1 MHANLLVGAVPL
13 VTLIGAVVVLLAFL
27 VYPLRRHYS
36 DDRGDGNSLVLLAPP
51 KNPRMWRAPVAVLFF
66 ACLFTV
72 YHSVSGPLNLDHLYA
87 QAVDDIASTT
97 VRAPAELNA
106 YLYKFSMGL
115 RFLIVGTMLT
125 LAIFGRGGPVRR
137 SVMVLQAVWYLLA
150 IIFID
155 ALLVVVEVL
164 TGLAV
169 APGTL
174 IGSFIAIGLS
184 FVAMTRM
191 LFVNM
196 QLPRPSTI
204 PFARRPRL
212 SDAITLIILTVAAM
226 AICGAMVL
234 IIYEAASPQLKPLLP
249 ILLPVPFAE
258 TVFVLRAMMLGVLTM
273 VTARQEPPVGDEAV
287 PVDVIIPAWNEEE
300 VIVDTLQAID
310 GAAANHRGRVTV
322 YLTDDGSTDRTR
334 ELAEAAIAGF
344 SFAEGHIV
352 TGNHGGKSAALNLA
366 LRETTSDLV
375 IRIDADTLIGP
386 WSIHYVPRWFR
397 DPRIGLVESM
407 MISRWRRSRFARM
420 RLFEELKQFG
430 LNHRTIEC
438 VDGVNVVPGVFTA
451 FRREVAIALGGFTVG
466 MNGEDGDFTLR
477 FSRLGY
483 RSHLDPKVVVGE
495 DVPATYSDI
504 REQRIRWSRATFH
517 NQARHGPYRA
527 GVATPKV
534 WFTQTHQYFTKT
546 FAPIRLMFYVYL
558 VLLASLDG
566 TYRNVLIVFLGAW
579 AVFTM
584 LFAAVQAVLALGYGQ
599 LRHIGWV
606 VFWPFWQI
614 LTTLWTVE
622 SWLSLPTR
630 PIGLQ
635 RAQAPATAVI
645 H

>member
-1 MHANLLVGAVPL
+1 MHGNLLVGVLPL
-13 VTLIGAVVVLLAFL
+13 LTLIAAVVVLLAFL
-27 VYPLRRHYS
+27 LYPVRRRYP

-51 KNPRMWRAPVAVLFF
+51 KNPPKWLSPAAVVFF
-66 ACLFTV
+66 ACLFAL
-72 YHSVSGPLNLDHLYA
+72 YHSVQGPLNLDHLYA
-87 QAVDDIASTT
+87 EGVDDIASTV

-106 YLYKFSMGL
+106 YLYRFSMGL
-115 RFLIVGTMLT
+115 RFLIVGTMVT
-125 LAIFGRGGPVRR
+125 LAVFGRGGVLRR
-137 SVMVLQAVWYLLA
+137 LAMVLQAVWYLVA

-184 FVAMTRM
+184 FAAMTRM
-191 LFVNM
+191 LFVSM

-212 SDAITLIILTVAAM
+212 GDALTLTVLTAAAM
-226 AICGAMVL
+226 AICGAGVL
-234 IIYEAASPQLKPLLP
+234 LVYEVASPQLKPLLP

-258 TVFVLRAMMLGVLTM
+258 TVFVLRAVLLGVLTLLM
-273 VTARQEPPVGDEAV
+273 GQQEPPVGDEAV
-287 PVDVIIPAWNEEE
+287 PIDVIIPAWNEEE

-310 GAAANHRGRVTV
+310 GAAANHRGTVTV

-334 ELAEAAIAGF
+334 ELAEAAMSGF
-344 SFAEGHIV
+344 AYAEGHII

-366 LRETTSDLV
+366 LRETTADLV
-375 IRIDADTLIGP
+375 IRIDADTLVGL
-386 WSIHYVPRWFR
+386 WSLHYVPRWFR
-397 DPRIGLVESM
+397 DPQIGLVESM

-430 LNHRTIEC
+430 MNHRTIEC

-517 NQARHGPYRA
+517 NQSRHGPYRA
-527 GVATPKV
+527 GFGTPKV

-558 VLLASLDG
+558 LLLAAFDG
-566 TYRNVLIVFLGAW
+566 TYRNALLVFVGAWVVFTIVFS
-579 AVFTM
+579 
-584 LFAAVQAVLALGYGQ
+584 AVQALLALGYGQ
-599 LRHIGWV
+599 LRHIAWV
-606 VFWPFWQI
+606 VLWPGWQV
-614 LTTLWTVE
+614 LTTLWTVD
-622 SWLSLPTR
+622 SWLSLPAR
-630 PIGLQ
+630 PVGFE
-635 RAQAPATAVI
+635 RAETPTTAVI